1 MLKLVVYLL
10 CLLCFV
16 NAVVLAQES
25 NDSPIV
31 YRVVNRDFDRPRP
44 GFLSVINV
52 LTQEEINQLELPAVI
67 TTLELTA
74 DKSRVFGVTSP
85 FVSIGGVYVIEL
97 PSGRAVKQLFPGVLV
112 YTVRLAPDGFMWV
125 VLGDSNQIA
134 IVNSQTLQ
142 TVNTIQ
148 SLDKPRD
155 IVFSSDGNRA
165 YVSLEN
171 NRIVVLDVPGK
182 QVIST
187 INTGLVTD
195 IVNFPRPKEL
205 ALTSDDKLLSL
216 VSKNTGVIVDTSS
229 LNIID
234 RFVFTGVLFNGLV
247 KTLFSLDN
255 KTLYIGDRQR
265 RLFTYELA
273 TKNASVV
280 FTTFQQFVI
289 QDFDFSEDGRLI
301 YITDFAGR
309 YVLDNK
315 TFDILFSK
323 NEFNTNVQNCADLVL
338 RGNFNIGQAPTI
350 QTLSPAAGQQLIPG
364 QTITVKWNT
373 TVAPQSFSI
382 SSHKLELS
390 TDGGIT
396 FSQIPNAETIRSAFN
411 EFTWQVPDIE
421 VINKAQIRVSA
432 VDLGAR
438 RSSASTGNF
447 SISRN
452 MIPPADT
459 QTPTVTFLSPKGAER
474 FNSGDNLQI
483 SWVSS
488 DNVGV
493 TSQDLSLSTDGG
505 ATFPVTIASG
515 LPGTTQSFSFPI
527 PSTLQT
533 NQARLRLV
541 VRDGASNSAQ
551 AITQANF
558 SIESAAD
565 TTAPIVTISQPTA
578 NQSLIAGQPI
588 QVNWQSTDN
597 KAVVSQGLL
606 LSLDGGKTFATVANF
621 GASDNSFVIRNIE
634 ELNVT
639 NSQGI
644 VRITATD
651 SSGNIGQANVQF
663 SISPA
668 ITNVTY
674 QAKILT
680 LMGIGFLSNSTSSTT
695 KLFVNDKEITLKP
708 ISVSNNSF
716 TIKGNKKKLGGIVRG
731 NNTVRLVVNGV
742 TSNTLIFTF

>member
-1 MLKLVVYLL
+1 MLKWIISVL
-10 CLLCFV
+10 CLLF
-16 NAVVLAQES
+16 LSTPIFAQQP
-25 NDSPIV
+25 NIPPVI
-31 YRVVNRDFDRPRP
+31 YRIVNRGNETPTGDQ
-44 GFLSVINV
+44 LSIIDA
-52 LTQEEINQLELPAVI
+52 LTQQQINRIDLPAAVNL
-67 TTLELTA
+67 LEFTA
-74 DKSRVFGVTSP
+74 DKNRVFTVGTELVTTR
-85 FVSIGGVYVIEL
+85 GAYVIDF
-97 PSGRAVKQLFPGVLV
+97 SSASVVKQLFPGILV
-112 YTVRLAPDGFMWV
+112 YTVRLAPDGSMWL
-125 VLGDSNQIA
+125 VLGDNNQIA
-134 IVNSQTLQ
+134 IVNPQTLQ
-142 TVNTIQ
+142 TISRVENI
-148 SLDKPRD
+148 DKPRD
-155 IVFSSDGNRA
+155 VVFSPDGNGA
-165 YVSLEN
+165 YISLED
-171 NRIVVLDVPGK
+171 NRIVFLDVARK

-187 INTGLVTD
+187 INTNLPQGLRAT
-195 IVNFPRPKEL
+195 PRPKEL
-205 ALTSDDKLLSL
+205 AITSDGKLLSL
-216 VSKNTGVIVDTSS
+216 ASKNDVILVDTSS
-229 LNIID
+229 LKIVDSFTFQN
-234 RFVFTGVLFNGLV
+234 RAFLGFVKIQFSPNDKILYVSEDGGFNLFA
-247 KTLFSLDN
+247 
-255 KTLYIGDRQR
+255 
-265 RLFTYELA
+265 YELA
-273 TKNASVV
+273 AKKFSTV
-280 FTTFQQFVI
+280 FVSPVATI
-289 QDFDFSEDGRLI
+289 QDFDLSEDGRLI
-301 YITDFAGR
+301 YISDFGGR
-309 YVLDNK
+309 YIVDSK
-315 TFDILFSK
+315 TLETLFAVD
-323 NEFNTNVQNCADLVL
+323 EFNTRVQNSQDIAL

-459 QTPTVTFLSPKGAER
+459 QAPTVTFLSPKGAER

-515 LPGTTQSFSFPI
+515 LSGTTQSFSFPI

-533 NQARLRLV
+533 NQARIRLV

-742 TSNTLIFTF
+742 SSNTLTFTF